1 MSIWPI
7 RSLLLIAASLLLSAC
22 GSQVVNPVTG
32 RTEYSVMDEAA
43 EIQEGAKAHEG
54 VLEEYGVYAD
64 TRLQAYVNDL
74 GQKLASQSHRANLK
88 WTFTV
93 LDSPEIN
100 AFALPGGYVY
110 VTRGIMTYLDSEAE
124 LAGVMGHEIG
134 HVTAR
139 HGAQRATRQQTAGI
153 GVVAA
158 TILGAVLEVGGV
170 GGASNLASQLSQ
182 TAASGYIASYSR
194 DQESQADELGAEYL
208 SRNRYD
214 PQNMVDVI
222 QALKN
227 QEQFADDMAKADG
240 KAVPSASNW
249 LASHPAND
257 KRLADIRVFAAKY
270 KGQEG
275 YADDG
280 RARYLQ
286 AIAGM
291 TFGDSAAQGL
301 VRGRN
306 FYHEGLGI
314 ALTAPQGWQ
323 IQNAADAIVLV
334 DGAGDAGLVVRLV
347 PSRAGSTHSEVIR
360 NVLKPIDGRTE
371 QRTLN
376 GLTATHF
383 DGMARNQQGQSRAI
397 ALTLVT
403 GPGDRNYWLQY
414 VAEDDNARQR
424 AQAGLKE
431 AEASFRPMSTAD
443 RAAAKPWSVQIVP
456 YPRGGFGEL
465 AKSSPL
471 PAARAEA
478 QLKLMN
484 GAYDG
489 GAKLKPGQPVKV
501 VR

>member
-43 EIQEGAKAHEG
+43 EIQEGAKEHEG
-54 VLEEYGVYAD
+54 VLQEYGVYGD

-110 VTRGIMTYLDSEAE
+110 VTRGIMAYLDSEAE

-134 HVTAR
+134 HVSAR
-139 HGAQRATRQQTAGI
+139 HGAQRATREEAAGI
-153 GVVAA
+153 GVMAA

-170 GGASNLASQLSQ
+170 GGASNLASQLSE

-194 DQESQADELGAEYL
+194 DQETQADELGAEYL

-227 QEQFADDMAKADG
+227 QEQFAADMAKADG

-257 KRLADIRVFAAKY
+257 KRLADIKVFAAKY
-270 KGQEG
+270 KGQAG

-280 RARYLQ
+280 RARYMQ

-323 IQNAADAIVLV
+323 IHNASDSIVLV
-334 DGAGDAGLVVRLV
+334 DGAGDAGLIVRLV
-347 PSRAGSTHSEVIR
+347 PPRAGSTHSEVIR

-371 QRTLN
+371 QRTLH
-376 GLTATHF
+376 GLAATHF
-383 DGMARNQQGQSRAI
+383 DGTVRNQQGQSRAI

-414 VAEDDNARQR
+414 VAEDDNALQR
-424 AQAGLKE
+424 AQAGLRE

-443 RAAAKPWSVQIVP
+443 HAAAKPWSVQIVP

-484 GAYDG
+484 GAYNG
-489 GAKLKPGQPVKV
+489 GAELKPGQAVKV